1 MFAAA
6 IVSPPTCLVDA
17 PGNLS
22 SLLVN
27 ASSLKLSF
35 SLSAAVEVATLYAGV
50 VSRPLLP
57 SGRLAAPL
65 FSAPLDPH
73 ASTFML
79 DLALV
84 GGGALSVYW
93 QVEVR
98 GCGASQTVIADVQ
111 VHAAGGLGA

>member
-1 MFAAA
+1 VFTHEYSIMFAAA

-50 VSRPLLP
+50 
-57 SGRLAAPL
+57 GIAASIAIWPTRCASL
-65 FSAPLDPH
+65 SAPLRP
-73 ASTFML
+73 SRFN
-79 DLALV
+79 
-84 GGGALSVYW
+84 VY
-93 QVEVR
+93 
-98 GCGASQTVIADVQ
+98 A
-111 VHAAGGLGA
+111 